1 MSPDAFGPA
10 EAEIRKRFYSGR
22 PQARPFVVG
31 LCGAQGSGKST
42 LAEALQQ
49 HFAAEGVRTVVLSL
63 DDLYLPKADRER
75 LAAEVHPLLRTR
87 GVPGTHDVALGL
99 AVIEALGE
107 TGTIDLP
114 RFDKSVDD
122 CLPSGT
128 GSVTGPVEL
137 VLLEGW
143 CVGAAAEDEGR
154 LIEPVNGLEREDDP
168 DGAWRRYVNQA
179 LAGSYQA
186 LFARLD
192 MLVLLAAPSFDVVA
206 RWRLEQEA
214 ALRARL
220 LAAGQDVSGLM
231 DEAGVQRFVAH
242 YERITRHILREM
254 PGRADLTIALTED
267 RKIQAARW
275 APD

>member
-1 MSPDAFGPA
+1 MIP
-10 EAEIRKRFYSGR
+10 
-22 PQARPFVVG
+22 
-31 LCGAQGSGKST
+31 T
-42 LAEALQQ
+42 AL
-49 HFAAEGVRTVVLSL
+49 V
-63 DDLYLPKADRER
+63 
-75 LAAEVHPLLRTR
+75 
-87 GVPGTHDVALGL
+87 
-99 AVIEALGE
+99 
-107 TGTIDLP
+107 
-114 RFDKSVDD
+114 
-122 CLPSGT
+122 
-128 GSVTGPVEL
+128 
-137 VLLEGW
+137 
-143 CVGAAAEDEGR
+143 
-154 LIEPVNGLEREDDP
+154 
-168 DGAWRRYVNQA
+168 
-179 LAGSYQA
+179 
-186 LFARLD
+186 ARLD